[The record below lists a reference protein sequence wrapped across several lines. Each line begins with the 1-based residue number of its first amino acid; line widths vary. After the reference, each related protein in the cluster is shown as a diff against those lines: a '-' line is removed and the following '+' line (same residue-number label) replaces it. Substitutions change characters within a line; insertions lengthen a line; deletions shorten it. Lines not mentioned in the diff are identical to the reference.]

1 MVSGDVGPGGAS
13 AQGGTHDR
21 AHKICVEFRVHLILP
36 FIRPQALRG
45 ACCATRIGERG
56 LTTNPRSRVRG
67 TALSF
72 DFSPHYAPDLKRPH
86 PTLLA
91 PGGDLPTNAMQG
103 RQWTEIILP
112 TFGPACRPARVPTPQ
127 EIHMPRPKFR
137 VGDRVEVKDDPR
149 DRGTIVPLPRTLRRE
164 QPQLEAVL
172 LDGTENAIVYHC
184 DDLRRLRTASD
195 GGQSC

>member
-1 MVSGDVGPGGAS
+1 
-13 AQGGTHDR
+13 
-21 AHKICVEFRVHLILP
+21 
-36 FIRPQALRG
+36 
-45 ACCATRIGERG
+45 
-56 LTTNPRSRVRG
+56 
-67 TALSF
+67 
-72 DFSPHYAPDLKRPH
+72 
-86 PTLLA
+86 
-91 PGGDLPTNAMQG
+91 
-103 RQWTEIILP
+103 
-112 TFGPACRPARVPTPQ
+112 
-127 EIHMPRPKFR
+127 MPRPKFR